1 MLLKKLE
8 IKGFKSFGDKVFI
21 EFYKGVTGIVGPNG
35 CGKSNVVD
43 SIRWVLGEQRTKNL
57 RSDKMS
63 NVIFNGTRARGPGRL
78 AEVSLTFDNNKQ
90 LLPPEYSQVTITRRY
105 HRNGDSEYMI
115 NFVPCRL
122 KDIQDLFLDTGIGSD
137 SYAIIELKKVD
148 EILNDKENARRGL
161 FEKAAGVSKYK
172 NRKKQAMS
180 RLDGVDKDLNRVND
194 LLAEIEKNLNSLE
207 RQAKQAERYFK
218 LKEKYKK
225 ASITYAYQRIKRERD
240 AFLLLNDKLENETQ
254 KKEEFQRK
262 FANQEVTLEQK
273 KQEVLQYEQHYS
285 QKQKKLNNHLG
296 QLRNLENERR
306 LKNERLSFS
315 TEKTSS
321 LKEQITQ
328 DSENKDTVYQNIL
341 QLEAQRNSAQKMWQ
355 ELELELQNY
364 QEELEEQRAKTA
376 EIQQL
381 TTNKENFYKQKE
393 QATFQLNKDYEI
405 KQTQLSSAKQEL
417 EKIISADSQQHE
429 ELDRYRLEIDEIEKG
444 LKEVRMHLEGWQ
456 EKEEQRRT
464 QISHLETTV
473 DTIREE
479 RSIKNRERD
488 AKQNEYN
495 LTKSLIDNMKGFP
508 EALKFLQKHSEAWS
522 EQSPHLLS
530 DIITTKEEK
539 YRVAIEN
546 YLEPFLSYYIVQ
558 NAAEAYQA
566 IQLLSKHQKGK
577 ANFFILDHI
586 LPQEVT
592 TETQPDEQFP
602 VTSALAV
609 TEFDA
614 HYRPLFE
621 HLLANVWITES
632 EVSSESTPATPDEV
646 IVPEWLSNVNHRIN
660 LITSDGEI
668 IRRALSISGGSVGA
682 FEGKRIGRVK
692 NLEKLAE
699 EIQLLEQE
707 IEGIQS
713 NLTFQQTDLQ
723 NRKQDQTFRQA
734 IKDSQKEVNQFQG
747 QMISLRTK
755 QEQLAQLLEKN
766 LHAKD
771 EITERI
777 AVLQEEIS
785 ELLPQTNQQKNA
797 LVDLADEVEAL
808 KEQLLVENEGL
819 QMKSSRFNQQNITF
833 HQQQNKIATID
844 QEIGYKQQTLKTLED
859 RLVKYRQE
867 LVQVEVEAGQLMD
880 SQESQD
886 ALIEELQEKTT
897 TYNEEVKAAEKEY
910 YAIRKLVNDLD
921 RELRDLQKNK
931 ESLSVILNELQN
943 KIHETKI
950 NLTTITERLS
960 AEFQVNI
967 DQLMLETQEDES
979 LILDE
984 NLSEV
989 ELQAEVETIKRK
1001 IDKIG
1006 TINPMA
1012 MDQYNE
1018 SKERRD
1024 FIVTQKDDLIKS
1036 KEALLQTIAE
1046 TEEFAKTAFLEAY
1059 EKIRTNFLTVFRSLF
1074 SEEDTADLQLTD
1086 PENPLE
1092 SKIDIIA
1099 KPKGKRPLTINQLS
1113 GGEKTLTATSLL
1125 FALYLLKPAPFCIFD
1140 EVDAPLD
1147 DANTEKFNNIIKTFS
1162 KDSQFIIVTHNKRTM
1177 ASTDV
1182 MYGVT
1187 MKEQGVS
1194 SVVPV
1199 DLRALD

>member
-8 IKGFKSFGDKVFI
+8 IKGFKSFGDKVMIDFT
-21 EFYKGVTGIVGPNG
+21 EGVTGIVGPNG

-43 SIRWVLGEQRTKNL
+43 AIRWVLGEQRTKNL

-63 NVIFNGTRARGPGRL
+63 NVIFNGTRARGPGRT
-78 AEVSLTFDNNKQ
+78 AEVSLTFNNNKQ
-90 LLPPEYSQVTITRRY
+90 ILPPEYSQVTITRRY

-172 NRKKQAMS
+172 NRKKQAMA

-207 RQAKQAERYFK
+207 RQAKQAERYFR
-218 LKEKYKK
+218 LKEQYKK
-225 ASITYAYQRIKRERD
+225 ASISYAYQRIKRERD
-240 AFLLLNDKLENETQ
+240 AFLLLNDKLENETG
-254 KKEEFQRK
+254 KKEELQRLE
-262 FANQEVTLEQK
+262 ANKEVVLEQK

-296 QLRNLENERR
+296 QLRNLENEKK

-328 DSENKDTVYQNIL
+328 DSENKDNVYQSIL
-341 QLEAQRNSAQKMWQ
+341 QLEAQRGSAEKMWQ

-364 QEELEEQRAKTA
+364 KEVLEEQRERTA
-376 EIQQL
+376 EIQQMA
-381 TTNKENFYKQKE
+381 TNKESFYKQKE
-393 QATFQLNKDYEI
+393 QEAFQLNKDYEI
-405 KQTQLSSAKQEL
+405 KQTQLSAAKQEL
-417 EKIISADSQQHE
+417 EKITSTDSQQNE
-429 ELDRYRLEIDEIEKG
+429 ELARYQLELTQIEKDLTEVNLR
-444 LKEVRMHLEGWQ
+444 LKDWK
-456 EKEEQRRT
+456 EKEEQRKQEVQT
-464 QISHLETTV
+464 LEETV
-473 DTIREE
+473 EHIREKL
-479 RSIKNRERD
+479 SGKTREKD

-495 LTKSLIDNMKGFP
+495 LTKSLVDNMEGFP
-508 EALKFLQKHSEAWS
+508 EALKFLKKNTEQWS
-522 EQSPHLLS
+522 KTTPHLLS
-530 DIITTKEEK
+530 DMITTRDEK

-546 YLEPFLSYYIVQ
+546 YLEPFLNYYIVQ
-558 NAAEAYQA
+558 NAADAYQA
-566 IQLLSKHQKGK
+566 IQLLSENQKGK

-586 LPQEVT
+586 LPNSQVIDQSLGEKLPEAVHALEVT
-592 TETQPDEQFP
+592 D
-602 VTSALAV
+602 
-609 TEFDA
+609 FDPP
-614 HYRPLFE
+614 YRPLFE
-621 HLLANVWITES
+621 HLLANVWLVPQTMFNDPAEHEISTLLK
-632 EVSSESTPATPDEV
+632 SSDVA
-646 IVPEWLSNVNHRIN
+646 IN
-660 LITSDGEI
+660 LVSLHGEI
-668 IRRALSISGGSVGA
+668 IRRVTTVSGGSVGA

-692 NLEKLAE
+692 NLEKLSE
-699 EIQLLEQE
+699 EINLLVQE
-707 IEGIQS
+707 IEEIKSHLSVQQN
-713 NLTFQQTDLQ
+713 NLQT
-723 NRKQDQTFRQA
+723 RKQDQTFRTA
-734 IKDSQKEVNQFQG
+734 IQENQQEVKHFEG
-747 QMISLRTK
+747 LMISLNTK
-755 QEQLAQLLEKN
+755 QEQLQSLLTQN
-766 LHAKD
+766 IQARD
-771 EITERI
+771 EITERV
-777 AVLQEEIS
+777 ATLQEEIS
-785 ELLPQTNQQKNA
+785 DLLPQTANQKST
-797 LVDLADEVEAL
+797 LEDLADEVETL
-808 KEQLLVENEGL
+808 KEQLLVENESL
-819 QMKSSRFNQQNITF
+819 QMTSSRYNQHNITY
-833 HQQQNKIATID
+833 HQQQNKLATID
-844 QEIGYKQQTLKTLED
+844 QEIGYKQQTLTNLEN

-867 LVQVEVEAGQLMD
+867 LVQVEVEAGQLLD

-886 ALIEELQEKTT
+886 TLIEELQSKTE
-897 TYNEEVKAAEKEY
+897 TYSEEVKAAEKEY

-921 RELRDLQKNK
+921 KELRELQKNK

-950 NLTTITERLS
+950 NLTTISERLS
-960 AEFQVNI
+960 VEFQVNI
-967 DQLMLETQEDES
+967 DQLMLDVQEDDS
-979 LILDE
+979 LAPDE

-989 ELQAEVETIKRK
+989 ELQAEVESIKRK
-1001 IDKIG
+1001 LEKIG

-1012 MDQYNE
+1012 MDQYKE

-1024 FIVTQKDDLIKS
+1024 FIVEQKDDLLKS
-1036 KEALLQTIAE
+1036 KESLLQTIAE
-1046 TEEFAKTAFLEAY
+1046 TEEYAKNAFLEAY
-1059 EKIRTNFLTVFRSLF
+1059 EKIRANFLTVFRSLF

-1147 DANTEKFNNIIKTFS
+1147 DANTEKFNQIIKTFS

-1177 ASTDV
+1177 ASTDI

-1187 MKEQGVS
+1187 MREQGVS
-1194 SVVPV
+1194 TVVPV

>member
-43 SIRWVLGEQRTKNL
+43 AIRWVLGEQRTKNL

-137 SYAIIELKKVD
+137 SYAIIELKMVD
-148 EILNDKENARRGL
+148 EILNDKENARRSL

-172 NRKKQAMS
+172 NRKKQALN
-180 RLDGVDKDLNRVND
+180 RLNGVDADLNRVND

-225 ASITYAYQRIKRERD
+225 ASISYAYQRIKRERD

-254 KKEEFQRK
+254 KKEELQRQ
-262 FANQEVTLEQK
+262 FANKEVVLEQK
-273 KQEVLQYEQHYS
+273 KQEVLQYEQHYA

-321 LKEQITQ
+321 LKEQIAQ

-341 QLEAQRNSAQKMWQ
+341 QLEAQRNSAEKMWQ

-364 QEELEEQRAKTA
+364 KEALEEQREKTA
-376 EIQQL
+376 EVQQL
-381 TTNKENFYKQKE
+381 ATNKENFYKQKE
-393 QATFQLNKDYEI
+393 QETFQLNKDYEI

-429 ELDRYRLEIDEIEKG
+429 ELDRYRLEIDDIENG
-444 LKEVRMHLEGWQ
+444 LKEVRRRLEEWQ
-456 EKEEQRRT
+456 EKEEERRT
-464 QISHLETTV
+464 QVNELEETV
-473 DTIREE
+473 DKIREE
-479 RSIKNRERD
+479 LSAKNRERD

-495 LTKSLIDNMKGFP
+495 LTKSLIDNMEGFP
-508 EALKFLQKHSEAWS
+508 EALKFLQKHSEEWS
-522 EQSPHLLS
+522 EKAPHLLS

-558 NAAEAYQA
+558 NAAEAYKA
-566 IQLLSKHQKGK
+566 IQLLSTHQKGK

-586 LPQEVT
+586 LPQD
-592 TETQPDEQFP
+592 TESQGIPNDLFNAAP
-602 VTSALAV
+602 ALDI

-614 HYRPLFE
+614 RYRPLFE
-621 HLLANVWITES
+621 HLLANVWIVEPKTTEEGEKTMPS
-632 EVSSESTPATPDEV
+632 WFNEADP
-646 IVPEWLSNVNHRIN
+646 HIN
-660 LITSDGEI
+660 LISIDGEM
-668 IRRALSISGGSVGA
+668 IRRSLSVSGGSVGA

-699 EIQLLEQE
+699 QIQLLEQE

-766 LHAKD
+766 LLAKD

-777 AVLQEEIS
+777 AVLQEEIG
-785 ELLPQTNQQKNA
+785 ELLPQTNQQKTA

-808 KEQLLVENEGL
+808 KEQLLVENESL
-819 QMKSSRFNQQNITF
+819 QMKSSRFNQHNITY

-844 QEIGYKQQTLKTLED
+844 QEIGYKQQTLKTLEE
-859 RLVKYRQE
+859 RLIKYRQE
-867 LVQVEVEAGQLMD
+867 LVQVEVETGQLMD

-886 ALIEELQEKTT
+886 ALIEELQEKTDA
-897 TYNEEVKAAEKEY
+897 YNEEVKAAEKEY
-910 YAIRKLVNDLD
+910 YAVRKLVNDLD

-931 ESLSVILNELQN
+931 ESLTVILNELQN

-950 NLTTITERLS
+950 NLTSITERLS
-960 AEFQVNI
+960 AEFQVNV
-967 DQLMLETQEDES
+967 DQLMLETQEDDS
-979 LILDE
+979 LVPDE
-984 NLSEV
+984 NMSEV

-1024 FIVTQKDDLIKS
+1024 FIVEQKEDLIKS

-1046 TEEFAKTAFLEAY
+1046 TEEYAKEAFLEAY

-1177 ASTDV
+1177 ASTDI

-1199 DLRALD
+1199 DLRALN

>member
-43 SIRWVLGEQRTKNL
+43 AIRWVLGEQRTKNL

-63 NVIFNGTRARGPGRL
+63 NVIFNGTRARGPGRV

-105 HRNGDSEYMI
+105 HRSGDSEYMI

-137 SYAIIELKKVD
+137 SYAIIELKMVD
-148 EILNDKENARRGL
+148 EILNDKENARRSL

-172 NRKKQAMS
+172 NRKKQALS

-207 RQAKQAERYFK
+207 RQAKTAERYFK
-218 LKEKYKK
+218 LKEKYKN
-225 ASITYAYQRIKRERD
+225 ASISYAYQRIKRERD

-254 KKEEFQRK
+254 KKEELQRQ
-262 FANQEVTLEQK
+262 FANKEVVLETK
-273 KQEVLQYEQHYS
+273 KEEVLQYEQHYS

-296 QLRNLENERR
+296 QLRNLENEKR

-321 LKEQITQ
+321 LKEQIAQ
-328 DSENKDTVYQNIL
+328 DSENKDSVYQSVL
-341 QLEAQRNSAQKMWQ
+341 QLEAQRNSAEKMWQ

-364 QEELEEQRAKTA
+364 KEALEEQKEKTT

-381 TTNKENFYKQKE
+381 ATNKENFYKQKE
-393 QATFQLNKDYEI
+393 QETFQLNKDYEI
-405 KQTQLSSAKQEL
+405 KQTQLSSAKQQL

-429 ELDRYRLEIDEIEKG
+429 ELDRYRLEIDEIERG
-444 LKEVRMHLEGWQ
+444 LNEVRVRLEEWQ

-464 QISHLETTV
+464 QVSTLEENV
-473 DTIREE
+473 EQIREKL
-479 RSIKNRERD
+479 SGKNRERD

-495 LTKSLIDNMKGFP
+495 LTKSLIDNMEGFP
-508 EALKFLQKHSEAWS
+508 EALKFLQKNSEQWS
-522 EQSPHLLS
+522 EQAPHLLS

-546 YLEPFLSYYIVQ
+546 YLEPYLNFYIVQ
-558 NAAEAYQA
+558 NAAEAYKA
-566 IQLLSKHQKGK
+566 IQLLSEHQKGK
-577 ANFFILDHI
+577 ANFLILDHI
-586 LPQEVT
+586 MPNAQENQGV
-592 TETQPDEQFP
+592 PDDLFNA
-602 VTSALAV
+602 VHALDI
-609 TEFDA
+609 TDFDA
-614 HYRPLFE
+614 HYRVLFE
-621 HLLANVWITES
+621 HLLANVWIVENAGNEEGQIPTWFS
-632 EVSSESTPATPDEV
+632 EVDTRISLVSLDGEV
-646 IVPEWLSNVNHRIN
+646 I
-660 LITSDGEI
+660 
-668 IRRALSISGGSVGA
+668 RRMFGVSGGSVGA

-692 NLEKLAE
+692 NLEKLAN

-707 IEGIQS
+707 IGEIKS
-713 NLTFQQTDLQ
+713 HLTFQQADLQ

-734 IKDSQKEVNQFQG
+734 IKDSQKELSQFEG
-747 QMISLRTK
+747 QMISLSTK

-766 LHAKD
+766 ILAKD
-771 EITERI
+771 EITEKI
-777 AVLQEEIS
+777 AELQEEIG
-785 ELLPQTNQQKNA
+785 ELLPQTNQQKTA

-808 KEQLLVENEGL
+808 KEQLLVENESL
-819 QMKSSRFNQQNITF
+819 QMKSSRYNQQNITY
-833 HQQQNKIATID
+833 HQQQNKLANID

-867 LVQVEVEAGQLMD
+867 LVQVEVETGQLMD

-886 ALIEELQEKTT
+886 ALIEELKVKTDAF
-897 TYNEEVKAAEKEY
+897 NEEVKAAEKEY

-967 DQLMLETQEDES
+967 DQLMIDIQDDEANAPDES
-979 LILDE
+979 
-984 NLSEV
+984 LSEV

-1024 FIVTQKDDLIKS
+1024 FIVEQKDDLIKS

-1046 TEEFAKTAFLEAY
+1046 TEEYAKAAFLEAY

-1177 ASTDV
+1177 ASTDI

-1199 DLRALD
+1199 DLRALS

>member
-43 SIRWVLGEQRTKNL
+43 AIRWVLGEQRTKNL

-137 SYAIIELKKVD
+137 SYAIIELKMVD
-148 EILNDKENARRGL
+148 EILNDKENARRSL

-172 NRKKQAMS
+172 NRKKQALN
-180 RLDGVDKDLNRVND
+180 RLNGVDADLNRVND

-225 ASITYAYQRIKRERD
+225 ASISYAYQRIKRERD

-254 KKEEFQRK
+254 KKEELQRQ
-262 FANQEVTLEQK
+262 FANKEVVLEQK
-273 KQEVLQYEQHYS
+273 KQEVLQYEQHYT

-296 QLRNLENERR
+296 QLRNLENEKK

-321 LKEQITQ
+321 LKEQIAQ
-328 DSENKDTVYQNIL
+328 DSENKDTVYQNTL
-341 QLEAQRNSAQKMWQ
+341 QLEAQRNSAEKMWQ

-364 QEELEEQRAKTA
+364 KEALEEQREKTA
-376 EIQQL
+376 EVQQL
-381 TTNKENFYKQKE
+381 ATNKESFYKQKE
-393 QATFQLNKDYEI
+393 QETFQLNKDYEI

-429 ELDRYRLEIDEIEKG
+429 ELDRYRLEIDEIGNG
-444 LKEVRMHLEGWQ
+444 LTEVRRRLEEWQ
-456 EKEEQRRT
+456 EKEEQRRI
-464 QISHLETTV
+464 QVGDLEETV
-473 DTIREE
+473 DKIREQL
-479 RSIKNRERD
+479 SIKNRERD

-495 LTKSLIDNMKGFP
+495 LTKSLIDNMEGFP

-522 EQSPHLLS
+522 EQTPHLLS

-539 YRVAIEN
+539 YRIAIEN

-558 NAAEAYQA
+558 NAAEAYKA
-566 IQLLSKHQKGK
+566 IQLLSTHQKGK

-586 LPQEVT
+586 LPND
-592 TETQPDEQFP
+592 TENQGVSDDLFNAVQ
-602 VTSALAV
+602 VLDV

-614 HYRPLFE
+614 RYRPLFE
-621 HLLANVWITES
+621 HLLANVWIVEIETAE
-632 EVSSESTPATPDEV
+632 EAEKVMPN
-646 IVPEWLSNVNHRIN
+646 WLNEADLPIN
-660 LITSDGEI
+660 LISRDGEI
-668 IRRALSISGGSVGA
+668 IRRSLSISGGSVGA

-766 LHAKD
+766 LMAKD

-777 AVLQEEIS
+777 AVLQEEIG

-797 LVDLADEVEAL
+797 LADLADEVEAL
-808 KEQLLVENEGL
+808 KEQLLVENESL
-819 QMKSSRFNQQNITF
+819 QMKSSRFNQHNITY

-844 QEIGYKQQTLKTLED
+844 QEIGYKQQTLKTLDD
-859 RLVKYRQE
+859 RLIKYRQE
-867 LVQVEVEAGQLMD
+867 LVQVEVETGQLMD

-886 ALIEELQEKTT
+886 ALIEELQEKTDA
-897 TYNEEVKAAEKEY
+897 YNEEVKAAEKEY
-910 YAIRKLVNDLD
+910 YAVRKLVNDLD

-931 ESLSVILNELQN
+931 ESLTVILNELQN

-967 DQLMLETQEDES
+967 DQLMLDTQEDES
-979 LILDE
+979 LTPDE
-984 NLSEV
+984 NMSEV
-989 ELQAEVETIKRK
+989 ELQAEVETIRRK

-1024 FIVTQKDDLIKS
+1024 FIVEQKEDLIKS

-1046 TEEFAKTAFLEAY
+1046 TEEYAKEAFLEAY

-1177 ASTDV
+1177 ASTDI

-1199 DLRALD
+1199 DLRALN